1 MESFEFP
8 DSILERANTITLK
21 ELLDSPISQCWIVS
35 ALTNASRH
43 HIFHAAEMTPDDE
56 VLGFKLTKLLEQ
68 IPHEERR
75 ELFNACASE
84 LTFRKEQTKQY
95 HAQHQQQ
102 QPVKVEV
109 CEPVKK

>member
-21 ELLDSPISQCWIVS
+21 ELLDSPISQCWIIS

-43 HIFHAAEMTPDDE
+43 HIFHPEDMTPQDE

-75 ELFNACASE
+75 ELFGACSAE
-84 LTFRKEQTKQY
+84 LTLRKERTQEY
-95 HAQHQQQ
+95 HARQNQ

-109 CEPVKK
+109 CAPVKK